1 MAKGKYSISTR
12 YFQPEVKSQ
21 LITLQ
26 EASRNALYISHYIS
40 LGLPSCISYMFNEL
54 TALNAYWL
62 LYGADRT
69 RTDTLS
75 SWKYV
80 QKLAVLMVNGRR
92 NSIICSA

>member
-12 YFQPEVKSQ
+12 YFQPAVKFQ

-54 TALNAYWL
+54 TALNAYIGYTVRSRSDKNWHL
-62 LYGADRT
+62 ELVEVRT
-69 RTDTLS
+69 EIGSVDGKRAS
-75 SWKYV
+75 
-80 QKLAVLMVNGRR
+80 
-92 NSIICSA
+92 